1 MNAFDLDYT
10 AIEKL
15 EEKMRLLPGKMEP
28 VINRILHTEGVQIAT
43 EEITKLIPV
52 SRSKWSVQN
61 KIHAKHSNWSKS
73 EEMNLGFKVKAR
85 GGAAN
90 KKGSF
95 GYLVF
100 PNEGRGSHNLLEQRF
115 AERGIQNAKPKI
127 LEKLHKGIDQV
138 VEEEL

>member
-15 EEKMRLLPGKMEP
+15 KEKMRLLPGKMEP

-61 KIHAKHSNWSKS
+61 KVHAKHSNWSKS
-73 EEMNLGFKVKAR
+73 EEMNLGFKIKAR
-85 GGAAN
+85 GGATN

-127 LEKLHKGIDQV
+127 LEKLHKGIDKV

>member
-15 EEKMRLLPGKMEP
+15 EEKMRLLPSKMEP

-43 EEITKLIPV
+43 EEITKLIPI

-61 KIHAKHSNWSKS
+61 KVHAKHSNWSKS
-73 EEMNLGFKVKAR
+73 EEMNLGFKIKAR
-85 GGAAN
+85 GGVAN

-100 PNEGRGSHNLLEQRF
+100 PNEGRGSHNLLVQRF